1 MDLGGQ
7 DVLRIESQV
16 DAQQQ
21 IRTLDEKPRAREQD
35 QRKRHLTDHESGRE
49 APPAGLHR
57 RGRLVQGFAEIDR
70 GSMQRRGDS
79 EEDARE
85 QRHGKRERQDRP
97 VHAHLAHPWQD
108 VLAQRRIERIR
119 RPERDHQA
127 ESATD
132 EGEQDALGE
141 ELAQQPRP
149 ACA

>member
-1 MDLGGQ
+1 MPPEPEQPVHTIDTDRNSESVYDVISGDGRSEYDLH
-7 DVLRIESQV
+7 DLLASV
-16 DAQQQ
+16 
-21 IRTLDEKPRAREQD
+21 
-35 QRKRHLTDHESGRE
+35 
-49 APPAGLHR
+49 
-57 RGRLVQGFAEIDR
+57 IDR